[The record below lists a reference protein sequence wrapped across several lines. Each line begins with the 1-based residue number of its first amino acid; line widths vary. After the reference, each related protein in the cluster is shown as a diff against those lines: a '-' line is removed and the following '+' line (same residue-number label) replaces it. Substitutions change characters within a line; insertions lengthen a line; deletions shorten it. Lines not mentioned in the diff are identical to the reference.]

1 MYLKLFIEARRMSLQ
16 RLSSAGEIPPFYDDP
31 RDPVKAFLPAA
42 PGHKVDDALCQREL
56 MHPLPRSTVTPG
68 VRRVVSE
75 PSGFGRNPGLAPGR

>member
-1 MYLKLFIEARRMSLQ
+1 MFVNY
-16 RLSSAGEIPPFYDDP
+16 RLLSASGSTAAATPNLDDDP

-56 MHPLPRSTVTPG
+56 MHPLSRSTVTPG